1 MNRVLMSL
9 VLSSSIALSGCS
21 TIKGWFYD
29 EEELEIRELAPIT
42 QQFEADLV
50 WSKNLGK
57 GIGQF
62 FSKLQPAVNYGKVF
76 AADRQGV
83 IAAFDQETG
92 KLVWKQNLAIY
103 EEQGLRLS
111 VKKLWSKG
119 VPAKIAGGVSVAYDT
134 VFIGTENGNVIAL
147 DANTGEQKWIVSVK
161 GEVLA
166 KPAVESGVVVVNT
179 GSGQVFALD
188 SETGEQ
194 LWSYE
199 SDVPPLSLR
208 GVSTPTAYSGGVM
221 IGTATGKLVVN
232 IIGTGQT
239 AWEQVISSASGV
251 TELERIVDIDSQP
264 LALNGM
270 IYVISYD
277 GTLAAVEVRS
287 GRVVWKREYK
297 SYRRL
302 SAVGTSLFVVDNNSN
317 LYAIDTRSGV
327 ELWSQGALR
336 QRYLT
341 AATPVGNYLVAGDK
355 YGYLHWFDQKDG
367 TLVSRLEV
375 GGDDEDESI
384 YAAPVADGNRLYTQT
399 RDGKLVAVDT
409 PQ

>member
-1 MNRVLMSL
+1 MSL

-367 TLVSRLEV
+367 
-375 GGDDEDESI
+375 EDESI